1 MFSFLFGRKKKRTTR
16 RKTIR
21 KRAPCRRRFRRS
33 NVAGSS
39 CNIKSRSDC
48 LAKPFCNYV
57 RGGQGCKYIPGGREL
72 EGGMGGMVSA
82 EPEDI
87 FHDASS
93 DIFGPD
99 EPLSMFGRKK
109 RCDAGKKRRKTRR
122 KRSCR
127 IRRFSRANVPGSS
140 CNSWNRETCMTKP
153 FCNYVRGGQGCKYI
167 AGGRE
172 LEAGMGNPG
181 GNIFI
186 PDQEIA
192 STMGGIFGADEPTMG
207 MSPEDRQEAG
217 RSGFGRR
224 RRCRSRR
231 APRRYNVAGS
241 PCNRLRRGKCAASGC
256 SYTKRGCRR
265 KATYKLRGMSFGARR
280 YNVAGS
286 SCNKKKKAD
295 CKSSGCTYTKRGCR
309 RKAVYKLRTPKV
321 SKRKSRK
328 SRKSDD
334 SDVRTGDVCRK
345 KSRAA
350 CGSNPNCKYTKTGCR
365 RRHGVKSRGVKYEGP
380 MMEFGSKI
388 PKSLARQCRSHG
400 IKLTMK
406 RGNKRVKKSAAVLKR
421 QLRKVSKR
429 RTVTKRSESN
439 SRTGDVC
446 RKRSMAT
453 CGGNPNCTYTKTG
466 CRRRHGVKSGGV
478 KYQGPMM
485 EFGKRR
491 GKKLPKAFV
500 KKCRKYG
507 VKTTLKRGRKRVQ
520 KSMSVLKKQLRRAM
534 RSRR

>member
-16 RKTIR
+16 RKTTR

-72 EGGMGGMVSA
+72 ESGSMGGMVSA

-93 DIFGPD
+93 DIFGAD
-99 EPLSMFGRKK
+99 EPLTMFGRKK

-192 STMGGIFGADEPTMG
+192 PTMGGIFGADADSFT
-207 MSPEDRQEAG
+207 A
-217 RSGFGRR
+217 FGRR

-231 APRRYNVAGS
+231 APRRYNVVGS

-309 RKAVYKLRTPKV
+309 RKAVYKLRTPKAAKV
-321 SKRKSRK
+321 SKRKSSKRK
-328 SRKSDD
+328 SK
-334 SDVRTGDVCRK
+334 
-345 KSRAA
+345 AA
-350 CGSNPNCKYTKTGCR
+350 K
-365 RRHGVKSRGVKYEGP
+365 
-380 MMEFGSKI
+380 
-388 PKSLARQCRSHG
+388 
-400 IKLTMK
+400 
-406 RGNKRVKKSAAVLKR
+406 AA
-421 QLRKVSKR
+421 
-429 RTVTKRSESN
+429 SEEHP
-439 SRTGDVC
+439 RTGDVC
-446 RKRSMAT
+446 RKRSRYN
-453 CGGNPNCTYTKTG
+453 CQSNPNCKNTKSG
-466 CRRRHGVKSGGV
+466 CRRKHGVKSAGL
-478 KYQGPMM
+478 KYSGPVRPTA
-485 EFGKRR
+485 FGKRR
-491 GKKLPKAFV
+491 ACKLPKAFV

-507 VKTTLKRGRKRVQ
+507 VKTTLKRGHKRVQ
-520 KSMSVLKKQLRRAM
+520 KSMAVLKKQLRRAM
-534 RSRR
+534 RARQSRR